1 MATACKNVNSTI
13 TDAINKRIRY
23 DSKIILDQKDP
34 IIHEGTILVVVDA
47 EGNNFLMVGEGNK
60 YSETPIA
67 IIDREKEI
75 KELNEKITDIV
86 QVLRDFNKILY
97 VIWAT
102 IILLFI
108 IVIFILVFK

>member
-1 MATACKNVNSTI
+1 MATAC
-13 TDAINKRIRY
+13 NKRIRY
-23 DSKIILDQKDP
+23 DSKIILDQKDH

-75 KELNEKITDIV
+75 KELNEKITNIV

>member
-75 KELNEKITDIV
+75 KELNDKITDIV

>member
-13 TDAINKRIRY
+13 TDAFNKRIRC

-34 IIHEGTILVVVDA
+34 IIHEGTILVVVDT
-47 EGNNFLMVGEGNK
+47 EDNNFLMVGEGNR
-60 YSETPIA
+60 YSETPIV

-86 QVLRDFNKILY
+86 QVIRDFNKVLY

>member
-1 MATACKNVNSTI
+1 MAVSFKNVNTTI
-13 TDAINKRIRY
+13 TDAFNKRIRY

-34 IIHEGTILVVVDA
+34 IIEEGALIVVVDY
-47 EGNNFLMVGEGNK
+47 EGNNFIIVGEGNK

-67 IIDREKEI
+67 IVDREKEI

-86 QVLRDFNKILY
+86 QVLRDFNKVLY
-97 VIWAT
+97 VILAT

>member
-1 MATACKNVNSTI
+1 MATAFKNVNSTI

-86 QVLRDFNKILY
+86 QVLRNFNNILF
-97 VIWAT
+97 VIWT
-102 IILLFI
+102 IIVLLFI
-108 IVIFILVFK
+108 LVILILVFK

>member
-47 EGNNFLMVGEGNK
+47 EDNNFLMVGEGNK

-67 IIDREKEI
+67 IVDREKEI

-86 QVLRDFNKILY
+86 QVLRDFNKVLY

-108 IVIFILVFK
+108 IVIFILIFK

>member
-1 MATACKNVNSTI
+1 MATAFKNVNSTI

-108 IVIFILVFK
+108 IVILILVFK